1 MPEKP
6 PPKPL
11 ALVGTPAAPGTT
23 AIPPP
28 KTLGAAGRTLWRSI
42 QAEFSITDSGGY
54 AVLTVACEALDRA
67 DGLRKCINEDGEVIA
82 LHAELR
88 ACAGSKGLFSQST
101 QRPHGSTRL
110 LGLRSGEKCVV
121 WAPRER
127 EDWSAALLSALR
139 VPCPPQA
146 HSNALPYEVKTSAPL
161 RSWSLRR
168 TTYIDGHSLRI
179 LK

>member
-67 DGLRKCINEDGEVIA
+67 DGLQVHQRGRRGYCAARRTARLCRIKRAFFPIDTATSRQHSPARAPLGRKMRCVGASRTRGLER
-82 LHAELR
+82 R
-88 ACAGSKGLFSQST
+88 AAFSTS
-101 QRPHGSTRL
+101 
-110 LGLRSGEKCVV
+110 RSL
-121 WAPRER
+121 
-127 EDWSAALLSALR
+127 SAASSLQRFAIRSKNFRSSAFL
-139 VPCPPQA
+139 VFEA
-146 HSNALPYEVKTSAPL
+146 YHL
-161 RSWSLRR
+161 
-168 TTYIDGHSLRI
+168 H
-179 LK
+179 